1 MEVNPVYTL
10 TFSQQALKDIQYFK
24 KLGNAALL
32 KKIDKLLAELEC
44 HPATG
49 TGQVEALRF
58 DLTGYWSRRI
68 NSEHRILYDIQE
80 DKKVVAIYKLRG
92 HY

>member
-1 MEVNPVYTL
+1 MEVNPV
-10 TFSQQALKDIQYFK
+10 K

>member
-1 MEVNPVYTL
+1 MEIEPVYTL
-10 TFSQQALKDIQYFK
+10 TFSRQALEDIQYFK
-24 KLGNAALL
+24 RLGNAALL

-44 HPATG
+44 HPTTG

-58 DLTGYWSRRI
+58 NLTGYWSRRI

-80 DKKVVAIYKLRG
+80 DKKIVSVYKLKG